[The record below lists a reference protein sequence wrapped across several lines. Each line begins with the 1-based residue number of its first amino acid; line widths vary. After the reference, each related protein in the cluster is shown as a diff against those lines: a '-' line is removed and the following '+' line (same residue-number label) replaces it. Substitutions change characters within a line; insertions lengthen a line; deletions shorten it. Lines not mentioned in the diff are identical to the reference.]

1 MQHLQVINGF
11 FGRIFVI
18 QTALVGVDCPSLD
31 PLKYSWTRT
40 GDKWFSGSHVACRFE
55 KPSHLIRNSSFL
67 FQWRY
72 FFTCSTT

>member
-1 MQHLQVINGF
+1 MQHLQVINGS

-40 GDKWFSGSHVACRFE
+40 GDK
-55 KPSHLIRNSSFL
+55 
-67 FQWRY
+67 
-72 FFTCSTT
+72 